1 MNDITIIDNPS
12 LKGFFRNM
20 GEWSFTILMWGVW
33 VYLFLPVLNILLWL
47 FGIRHFYIEVIEK
60 GGYLELLGLVQ
71 HIGWTILI
79 VFAVLRLWGYY
90 NYKKFGQLN
99 RRKFPQ
105 TTTNVQLSKYFKV
118 PVETIKNLQNKKEIL
133 IDMESDSLKVCLE

>member
-20 GEWSFTILMWGVW
+20 GEWSFTALMWGVW
-33 VYLFLPVLNILLWL
+33 IYLFLPILNILLWL
-47 FGIRHFYIEVIEK
+47 FGIRHFYVEVIEK
-60 GGYLELLGLVQ
+60 GGYLELLGLVKN
-71 HIGWTILI
+71 IGWTILI

-99 RRKFPQ
+99 RRKFPLATSTEVLSNYYNVPAQ
-105 TTTNVQLSKYFKV
+105 TIQ
-118 PVETIKNLQNKKEIL
+118 ELQGQKEIS
-133 IDMESDSLKVCLE
+133 IDTESNVFGVCYQ

>member
-1 MNDITIIDNPS
+1 MNEITIIDNPN

-71 HIGWTILI
+71 RIGWTILI
-79 VFAVLRLWGYY
+79 VFAILRLWGYY

-99 RRKFPQ
+99 SRKFPQ
-105 TTTNVQLSKYFKV
+105 TTTIIQLSAYFKV
-118 PVETIKNLQNKKEIL
+118 PVETIKNLQTKKEVL
-133 IDMESDSLKVCLE
+133 IDMESDSLKICLE